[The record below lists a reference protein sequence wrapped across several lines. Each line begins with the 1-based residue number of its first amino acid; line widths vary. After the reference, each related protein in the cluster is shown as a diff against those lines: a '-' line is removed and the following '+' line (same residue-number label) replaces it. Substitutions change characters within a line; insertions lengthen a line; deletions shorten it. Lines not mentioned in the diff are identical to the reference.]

1 MATTKE
7 TLRTCPNGHQYYKST
22 DCPTCPIC
30 EAAKKPEEGFLA
42 LMSAPARRA
51 LESAGI
57 HTEKELSRWTEKELL
72 KLHGFGKASL
82 PKLREALSAKGL
94 SFKTD

>member
-30 EAAKKPEEGFLA
+30 EAAKKPGEGFLA

>member
-1 MATTKE
+1 MATTKK

-30 EAAKKPEEGFLA
+30 EAGKKPDEGLLA
-42 LMSAPARRA
+42 LMGAPARRA
-51 LESAGI
+51 LEGAGI

-82 PKLREALSAKGL
+82 PKLREALEAKGL
-94 SFKTD
+94 SFRQD